1 MKTLILLSSLL
12 FSAHAFSTETVS
24 TKEIT
29 ISEEKATDTFSYYF
43 GSIRVNQRSFVNY
56 RITNTG
62 STPLDYQWE
71 RMQGDAS
78 YRATTN
84 CFGTLY
90 PGQRCSFTIE
100 YAPYFQGPSSGL
112 FEMQFAQGY
121 GVRVYVSGNAVR
133 W

>member
-12 FSAHAFSTETVS
+12 FSAYAFSNEAVP

-29 ISEEKATDTFSYYF
+29 ISEEKAVDQFSYYF
-43 GSIRVNQRSFVNY
+43 GTIRVNQRSFVNY

-62 STPLDYQWE
+62 TYPLNYQWG
-71 RMQGDAS
+71 RMYGDPAF
-78 YRATTN
+78 RATTN
-84 CFGTLY
+84 CFGTLN

-100 YAPYFQGPSSGL
+100 YAPYFQGVSSGT
-112 FEMQFAQGY
+112 FEMQFDQGY

>member
-12 FSAHAFSTETVS
+12 FSAHAFSAES
-24 TKEIT
+24 IPTKNIE
-29 ISEEKATDTFSYYF
+29 ISEEKAVDQFSYYF
-43 GSIRVNQRSFVNY
+43 GTIRVNQRSFVNY

-62 STPLDYQWE
+62 STPLDYQWG
-71 RMQGDAS
+71 RMQGDPS
-78 YRATTN
+78 FRATTN

-100 YAPYFQGPSSGL
+100 YAPYFQGVNSGL

-121 GVRVYVSGNAVR
+121 GVRVYVSGNAR
-133 W
+133 RY